1 MTSERWNP
9 LQQMMSLRRAMDRLL
24 EESLVPPAMALAGA
38 RAAGSSVP
46 LDIADA
52 GDAYVVYASL
62 PGVDPDH
69 LRVTVQGDLLT
80 LQGEQVK
87 PQPAAGW
94 RWLLREQPAGAL
106 SRTVRLPE
114 PIDADRA
121 EAELAH
127 GRLRLTLPKRTAAL
141 PQRIRVGGAMEQMEA
156 LREEEVVRPAGAPEV
171 ARPVAAE
178 ERIVAGQA
186 GAAAGRPEATEQ
198 TLPAITPETPVQPQS
213 QADLAAAGAERKD
226 LVTQGSEESFPASD
240 APSWTPERA

>member
-9 LQQMMSLRRAMDRLL
+9 FQQMMSLRRAMDRLL

-38 RAAGSSVP
+38 RPTGSSVP

-80 LQGEQVK
+80 LQGERVEM
-87 PQPAAGW
+87 QPPAGW

-106 SRTVRLPE
+106 LRTVRLPE

-121 EAELAH
+121 EAELIH
-127 GRLRLTLPKRTAAL
+127 GQLRLTLPKRTAAL
-141 PQRIRVGGAMEQMEA
+141 PQRIRVGGAMERVEA
-156 LREEEVVRPAGAPEV
+156 PRGRGVAHPAGASEV
-171 ARPVAAE
+171 ARPGAAE
-178 ERIVAGQA
+178 
-186 GAAAGRPEATEQ
+186 
-198 TLPAITPETPVQPQS
+198 
-213 QADLAAAGAERKD
+213 
-226 LVTQGSEESFPASD
+226 
-240 APSWTPERA
+240 